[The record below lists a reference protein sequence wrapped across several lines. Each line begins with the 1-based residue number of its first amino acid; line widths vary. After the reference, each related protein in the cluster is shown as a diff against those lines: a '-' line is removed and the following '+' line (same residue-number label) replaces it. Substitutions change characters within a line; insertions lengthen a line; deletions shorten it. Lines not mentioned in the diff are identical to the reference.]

1 MSVIYR
7 SSNIRMQI
15 LSTVTNYALIA
26 LVITSVWAPV
36 LIELLYKMNIVM
48 RTRLLSNKANEEYI
62 KIHGHKVG
70 TPDMGG
76 LMISVTVF
84 VIALLFVPQSALR
97 DVFLIGTFLFTLYG
111 FIEGIMVKARKLD
124 EKFKMLQETFVWRL
138 GKLFLL
144 YLICVLSI
152 YLISSVVGINTVNIL
167 PGLTLTLD
175 VIGTLIISFIMV
187 MAIYGM
193 EITDGADG
201 LVTGQFLV
209 AFVAFMVLAVVT
221 QSLELMPYLAM
232 LLGSSVVYLYFNI
245 NPARVFMGGV
255 GTMPIGFALVLFAV
269 YTNTFWVFII
279 MSTVFWVEL
288 FSSASQIISIR
299 FFKRK
304 LWRIAPIH
312 HHFEAIG
319 WPETKVVQ
327 RFWLASAVAALVG
340 LWLFSLFVSM

>member
-1 MSVIYR
+1 MIIIISM
-7 SSNIRMQI
+7 NL
-15 LSTVTNYALIA
+15 LSTVTNYALAA
-26 LVITSVWAPV
+26 LVITAVWAPI
-36 LIELLYKMNIVM
+36 LINLLYKMNIVM
-48 RTRLLSNKANEEYI
+48 RTKLLSNKANEEYI

-84 VIALLFVPQSALR
+84 AMSLLFIPQSPLR

-124 EKFKMLQETFVWRL
+124 EKFKMLQETFLWRL

-152 YLISSVVGINTVNIL
+152 YLISSVIGINAVTL
-167 PGLTLTLD
+167 FPGFTLTLD
-175 VIGTLIISFIMV
+175 VVGIIVISVVMV
-187 MAIYGM
+187 LAIYGI

-209 AFVAFMVLAVVT
+209 AFMAFMVIALVT
-221 QSLELMPYLAM
+221 SSFELMPYLAM
-232 LLGSSVVYLYFNI
+232 LLGSSFIYLYFNI

-255 GTMPIGFALVLFAV
+255 GTMPVGFALVLFSI

-279 MSTVFWVEL
+279 MATVFWVEL
-288 FSSASQIISIR
+288 FSSMSQIIAIR

-319 WPETKVVQ
+319 WPEAKVVQ

-340 LWLFSLFVSM
+340 LWLFTLFVR